1 MIETQRSCTLVGVHG
16 DVVRRLLIHRGNK
29 IDHRA
34 HIVRE
39 AQRAALE
46 WHLDELRRYP
56 NFVKMRFRLVEVF
69 LIEHMH
75 ADRLAGR
82 LRGGLLYCETVVLA
96 LLNATQPKRIG
107 FLVGEDQ
114 TDHLS
119 VRVDALVVAS
129 DRSTRLHEKEY
140 RAMLRMSLEHAP
152 RSEQLLPL
160 RTAFRREAL
169 TQALA
174 PVQKELG
181 AKRVERLVGAL
192 CMVVGIEALIATKE
206 VARLAPDTALGVKR
220 WAAGA
225 LLAAALDEA
234 RRGKQKGPKRNLR
247 RNGSA
252 LHARSL
258 KIIR

>member
-1 MIETQRSCTLVGVHG
+1 MNHSSRTSLATGRVNQKLRTRDTLVTVAAELLRRGKQFSVA
-16 DVVRRLLIHRGNK
+16 DVADRARVGRTTAYRYFPTLELLM
-29 IDHRA
+29 A
-34 HIVRE
+34 H
-39 AQRAALE
+39 AAL
-46 WHLDELRRYP
+46 W
-56 NFVKMRFRLVEVF
+56 KIARLEQNEFDHVF
-69 LIEHMH
+69 
-75 ADRLAGR
+75 DRPAAR
-82 LRGGLLYCETVVLA
+82 E
-96 LLNATQPKRIG
+96 
-107 FLVGEDQ
+107 
-114 TDHLS
+114 
-119 VRVDALVVAS
+119 RVDALVVAS

-258 KIIR
+258 KIMR